1 VSNLPAERADAVAPR
16 GTGRRAEVQVPA
28 AARYL
33 GFDLEIR
40 RFLQVSLFLRSM
52 LRGG

>member
-1 VSNLPAERADAVAPR
+1 VLPASC
-16 GTGRRAEVQVPA
+16 
-28 AARYL
+28 YL